1 MKSMVSFFIHR
12 PKVVNLLMIFLF
24 LAGVLTLRTIENQG
38 YPSVDFGIVNIRTIY
53 PGASPED
60 VEIKVTSKIEEKL
73 KGVSGIKKFQSTSLE
88 NMSLIV
94 IYIEDKADAN
104 VVKSDISK
112 AVDQVDDLPAEIKSR
127 PVVEEVNNKIYPV
140 AEVAII
146 GKAPYAEKR
155 RYARLLEKKLE
166 TLSQVSDAE
175 TIGYLNREFI
185 VAVDPEK
192 AERAYISV
200 SDVVTALRNNN
211 IRMSVGDLGIA
222 SSEKK
227 LVVLAE
233 KDNIA
238 AIENIIVRANFDGKM
253 VRIHD
258 VAEVLDAYEDPSK
271 LVRVDQQDAI
281 HFLIKKKS
289 EADISKTSAAVR
301 DVLKQFSATLPE
313 NVQAVFVVD
322 YSAESASLLDLV
334 ISNGAFGFVL
344 VLIVLLLFLHPKV
357 AFWTSM
363 GIPTSML
370 FAFILFPMFGI
381 TFNFISLMAL
391 IIVLGM
397 LVDDAIL
404 VAENIYRYREEGMDP
419 LEAAEKGTL
428 EVMWPVITTV
438 TTTILAFVPMLAMSG
453 VFGKFMY
460 AMPIVVSL
468 VLIGSLF
475 ESLFILPSHI
485 AHMKMVKVK
494 GKSHV
499 MQVMESVYEGIV
511 TSCMRHKWKTIL
523 IAVLILFGSFSLMFM
538 GLKFMLFPSD
548 DGLLGYIKFEVKEGT
563 PISETLRLSRRLEEV
578 ALSLPREEVASMV
591 SVIGEPTPRMAANG
605 VMLENPSVG
614 NIVLHLTPIKSRTR
628 SATVIMAE
636 LNEKLKGMEGFVTLE
651 ANIVSNGPPVGKAIT
666 VTLVG
671 DDDSAR
677 ISAAKD
683 LRGFLANQ
691 PGVIN
696 ITDSEGTGKSR
707 YDLHLDD
714 VKMAKLGI
722 NPVVAMQT
730 LFTAFQGTLV
740 TDIRRDG
747 ETVDFRVRVTDVAR
761 DKEATLGTLLVPNMT
776 GKLISMSQIV
786 SWEISTDVQFV
797 NHYDG
802 DRSLTLYSDVDTTK
816 TTSAEI
822 NGKIK
827 DYLGTLLS
835 DGHARA
841 IFGGEEQDTQE
852 SMDSLLRAMVL
863 ALVGIYFVLV
873 VLFNSFVLPFIVMIA
888 IPFSFAG
895 VLIAFFIHGLPLSF
909 PAMIGLVGLTG
920 VVVNNSL
927 VMIEFLNQRAKVSDG
942 TIADLADAAKN
953 RLRPI
958 FLTTFTTAA
967 GLFPTAYGFGGDN
980 PIIVPMVMAIAWGLL
995 FSTFITLLLIPALFV
1010 VQLRVRHRRRGL
1022 RDSKVG
1028 AR

>member
-1 MKSMVSFFIHR
+1 MKSLVSFFIHR
-12 PKVVNLLMIFLF
+12 PKVVNLLMVFLF
-24 LAGVLTLRTIENQG
+24 LAGILTLRTIENQG

-73 KGVSGIKKFQSTSLE
+73 KGISGIKKFQSTSLE

-94 IYIEDKADAN
+94 ITIEDKADAN
-104 VVKSDISK
+104 LVKADIAK
-112 AVDQVDDLPAEIKSR
+112 AVDQVDDLPTEIKSR
-127 PVVEEVNNKIYPV
+127 PVVEEVNNRIYPV
-140 AEVAII
+140 AEVAVI
-146 GKAPYAEKR
+146 GNASYATKR
-155 RYARLLEKKLE
+155 QYARLLEKKLE
-166 TLSQVSDAE
+166 SIPEVSDAE
-175 TIGYLNREFI
+175 TVGYLNREFV

-192 AERAYISV
+192 AARHYIAV

-211 IRMSVGDLGIA
+211 MRMSVGDLGLL

-233 KDNIA
+233 KDRISD
-238 AIENIIVRANFDGKM
+238 IQDIVIRSNFDGKM
-253 VRIHD
+253 VKIKD
-258 VAEVLDAYEDPSK
+258 VADVLDSYEDPRT

-289 EADISKTSAAVR
+289 DADISKTSTAVR
-301 DVLKQFSATLPE
+301 AVLAQFSKTLPKD
-313 NVQAVFVVD
+313 VQAVFVVD
-322 YSAESASLLDLV
+322 YSSESASLLDLV

-370 FAFILFPMFGI
+370 FAFILFPVFGI

-428 EVMWPVITTV
+428 EVMWPVMTTV
-438 TTTILAFVPMLAMSG
+438 TTTILAFLPMLAMSG

-460 AMPIVVSL
+460 AMPIVISL

-485 AHMKMVKVK
+485 ANMKMRKIK

-499 MQVMESVYEGIV
+499 MKVMESVYEGV
-511 TSCMRHKWKTIL
+511 VATCMRRKWRTIFISFL
-523 IAVLILFGSFSLMFM
+523 LLMGSFSLVFL

-563 PISETLRLSRRLEEV
+563 PIAETMRMSRRLEEV
-578 ALSLPREEVASMV
+578 ALGLPREEVASMV
-591 SVIGEPTPRMAANG
+591 SIIGEPEPRMAANG
-605 VMLENPSVG
+605 VMVVNPSVG
-614 NIVLHLTPIKSRTR
+614 NIVLHLTPMKTRER
-628 SATVIMAE
+628 SATAIMAE
-636 LNEKLKGMEGFVTLE
+636 LNEKLEGMEGFLKLE

-671 DDDSAR
+671 ENDEAR
-677 ISAAKD
+677 ISAANSV
-683 LRGFLANQ
+683 RGFLGKL

-696 ITDSEGTGKSR
+696 ISDSEGRGKSR
-707 YDLHLDD
+707 YDVYLDD
-714 VKMAKLGI
+714 AQMARLGI
-722 NPVVAMQT
+722 NPMAAMQT

-747 ETVDFRVRVTDVAR
+747 ETVDFRVRVTDLAR
-761 DKEATLGTLLVPNMT
+761 DQESTLSALLVPNMS
-776 GKLISMSQIV
+776 GKLIPMSHIV
-786 SWEISTDVQFV
+786 SWKESRDVQSV

-802 DRSLTLYSDVDTTK
+802 DRALTLYADVDTTK
-816 TTSAEI
+816 TTSAEV
-822 NGKIK
+822 NAQLKT
-827 DYLGTLLS
+827 YLEDLLK

-852 SMDSLLRAMVL
+852 SMASLLRAMVL

-873 VLFNSFVLPFIVMIA
+873 VLFNSFTLPFIVMIA
-888 IPFSFAG
+888 IPFSFSG
-895 VLIAFFIHGLPLSF
+895 VLIAFFLHGIPLSF

-927 VMIEFLNQRAKVSDG
+927 VMIEFLNQRSKISDG
-942 TIADLADAAKN
+942 TVADFADAAKN

-980 PIIVPMVMAIAWGLL
+980 PIIVPMVLAIAWGLI
-995 FSTFITLLLIPALFV
+995 FSTFVTLLLIPALFV
-1010 VQLRVRHRRRGL
+1010 VQHGVRQLKRVR
-1022 RDSKVG
+1022 S
-1028 AR
+1028 